1 MTNGKDANFVNAD
14 DPAFLAVKG
23 HFDDKFDA
31 KQYIKQLAQAVFVV
45 YQKHDT
51 AKLRCI
57 GAASLN
63 NAVKAVII
71 ASGEAKKKGFNL
83 ATVQSFTTVQF
94 NENEERTAILLEVV
108 RVD

>member
-1 MTNGKDANFVNAD
+1 MTTNNDANFVNSD

-23 HFDDKFDA
+23 HFDEKEDA
-31 KQYIKQLAQAVFVV
+31 KRYIKQLAQAIFVV
-45 YQKHDT
+45 FQKHET

-83 ATVQSFTTVQF
+83 ALVPSFTTVQF
-94 NENEERTAILLEVV
+94 DNNEERTALLCEVT
-108 RVD
+108 RID